1 MLLLVDSNFSNMKL
15 IKHNLILIVLF
26 TSFFSFAQP
35 NTDIFLFDLAIENGK
50 LTLSNFK
57 NIADNEGYDNQPSFL
72 DNNTILYAGTRNGQ
86 TDIVKYD
93 IETGRKKW
101 ISATEGN
108 EYSPIKIP
116 KKNRASAIRLEKDG
130 TQKLYSYNLKKN
142 VSKVLVEDI
151 TIGYQTWFDNKTLVS
166 SVLENDE
173 LALYITDFNESK
185 NHKVDTNIGRSLH
198 KIPNSNLISYIS
210 KKNEKWEIRS
220 LNPINNETK
229 FITNTLLNSEDICW
243 TINGTIL
250 MGKDDILYKYNP
262 KKDENW
268 VKITSFKKYGIS
280 NITRLA
286 TSPNGSKLAIVG
298 EKITT
303 DPNEEVTVETDE
315 KLAPKLEN
323 ISWISGNWKGKAFG
337 GITEENWSEP
347 LGDSMMA
354 TFKLVT
360 DNKVTFYEI
369 EIIRE
374 VENTLI
380 LQLKHFHNDLKG
392 WETKDE
398 TVDFP
403 LREITANKVIFEGM
417 TFEKISEKEMNIYV
431 DIHNDNGTVD
441 TVKFNYA
448 KD

>member
-1 MLLLVDSNFSNMKL
+1 MKL
-15 IKHNLILIVLF
+15 IKYNLILILLF
-26 TSFFSFAQP
+26 TYFFSNAQP
-35 NTDIFLFDLAIENGK
+35 NTDVFLFDLAIADGK

-57 NIADNEGYDNQPSFL
+57 NISDNEGYDNQPSFP

-86 TDIVKYD
+86 TDIIKYD
-93 IETGRKKW
+93 IETERKKW
-101 ISATEGN
+101 ISATEGS
-108 EYSPIKIP
+108 EYSPLKIP
-116 KKNRASAIRLEKDG
+116 KRNRASAIRLEKDG
-130 TQKLYSYNLKKN
+130 TQKLYSYSLKKN
-142 VSKVLVEDI
+142 VSKVLIEDI
-151 TIGYQTWFDNKTLVS
+151 VIGYHTWFDNKTLVS
-166 SVLENDE
+166 SALEDDG
-173 LALYITDFNESK
+173 LSLFITDLNASK

-198 KIPNSNLISYIS
+198 KIPKSNLVSYIS

-220 LNPINNETK
+220 LNPINNKTE
-229 FITNTLLNSEDICW
+229 FIAHTLPNTEDICW
-243 TINGTIL
+243 TVNGTIL
-250 MGKDDILYKYNP
+250 MGKDDILYKFNP
-262 KKDENW
+262 KQDKNW
-268 VKITSFKKYGIS
+268 VKITSLKKYGIS
-280 NITRLA
+280 RITRLA

-298 EKITT
+298 EEIVV
-303 DPNEEVTVETDE
+303 DPNEEIIADTDK
-315 KLAPKLEN
+315 KLEPKLEN
-323 ISWISGNWKGKAFG
+323 ISWISGNWKGEAFG

-374 VENTLI
+374 VNNTLI

-403 LREITANKVIFEGM
+403 LKEITKNKVVFEGM
-417 TFEKISEKEMNIYV
+417 TFEKVSANEMNVYV
-431 DIHNDNGTVD
+431 DIHQKDGSIKIM
-441 TVKFNYA
+441 KFNYK

>member
-1 MLLLVDSNFSNMKL
+1 MLLLVYPNFSNMKL
-15 IKHNLILIVLF
+15 IKHSLILILLF
-26 TSFFSFAQP
+26 TSLYNYSQL
-35 NTDIFLFDLAIENGK
+35 NTEVFLFDLAIENGK
-50 LTLSNFK
+50 LIVSNFK
-57 NIADNEGYDNQPSFL
+57 NISDNEGYDNQPSFI
-72 DNNTILYAGTRNGQ
+72 DNNAILYAGTRNGQ
-86 TDIVKYD
+86 TDIIKYD
-93 IETGRKKW
+93 IETERKKW
-101 ISATEGN
+101 ISATEGS

-130 TQKLYSYNLKKN
+130 TQKLYNYNLKKN

-151 TIGYQTWFDNKTLVS
+151 IIGYHTWYDNKTLIS

-173 LALYITDFNESK
+173 LALYITDFNEDK
-185 NHKVDTNIGRSLH
+185 NHRVYTNIGRSLH

-220 LNPINNETK
+220 LNPINNETE

-250 MGKDDILYKYNP
+250 MGKDDILYKFNP
-262 KKDENW
+262 KKDKNW
-268 VKITSFKKYGIS
+268 VKIASLKKYGIS

-286 TSPNGSKLAIVG
+286 TSPNGSKLAIVV
-298 EKITT
+298 EEITI
-303 DPNEEVTVETDE
+303 DPNEKIIVDIDE
-315 KLAPKLEN
+315 KLEPKLEN
-323 ISWISGNWKGKAFG
+323 ITWISGNWKGEAFG

-380 LQLKHFHNDLKG
+380 LQLKHFHNNLKG

-403 LREITANKVIFEGM
+403 LKEITANKVVFEGM
-417 TFEKISEKEMNIYV
+417 TFEKISDNEMNIYV
-431 DIHNDNGTVD
+431 DIHNDNGTID
-441 TVKFNYA
+441 TVKFNYT
-448 KD
+448 K